1 MKKRVT
7 NHPIDILLS
16 PFNKFVKSQSAG
28 GILLFAATIVAL
40 IWANSPFAQ
49 NYTDLWSYK
58 IGIST
63 DSFELVKP
71 LSLWV
76 NDGLMAVF
84 FFMIGLEIKRELLIG
99 ELDDLKKASLPI
111 FAAIGGMILPVCLFL
126 ILNQQEDTV
135 HGWGIPMATDIAF
148 SLAILKLLGKRI
160 PLGLKVFLT
169 AFAIIDDLGAVIV
182 IALFYSEGIHWN
194 LLLIASI
201 PIVLLFLLAHKGI
214 FNKYLH
220 LTLGVGVWLLFLKS
234 GVHPTIA
241 GVLLALSIPVRQK
254 LHLSKFNTKLAYHLE
269 GLKESKRDKSPLLSR
284 KQMAHVN
291 AIDGLTEK
299 VYSPLQHLEEK
310 LHSWV
315 AFFIMPIF
323 ALANAGVAF
332 GIDMH
337 LDWPLVIHISIALI
351 LGKSIGI
358 SLLSYI
364 GIKLKIAKLPEGTN
378 MMQILAISVLAGVG
392 FTMSIFIANLA
403 FESNAIYI
411 DSAKI
416 GVILGSLVSGILA
429 YFLLLY
435 SSPKSKS
442 KKS

>member
-1 MKKRVT
+1 
-7 NHPIDILLS
+7 
-16 PFNKFVKSQSAG
+16 
-28 GILLFAATIVAL
+28 
-40 IWANSPFAQ
+40 
-49 NYTDLWSYK
+49 
-58 IGIST
+58 
-63 DSFELVKP
+63 
-71 LSLWV
+71 
-76 NDGLMAVF
+76 
-84 FFMIGLEIKRELLIG
+84 
-99 ELDDLKKASLPI
+99 
-111 FAAIGGMILPVCLFL
+111 
-126 ILNQQEDTV
+126 
-135 HGWGIPMATDIAF
+135 
-148 SLAILKLLGKRI
+148 
-160 PLGLKVFLT
+160 
-169 AFAIIDDLGAVIV
+169 
-182 IALFYSEGIHWN
+182 
-194 LLLIASI
+194 
-201 PIVLLFLLAHKGI
+201 
-214 FNKYLH
+214 
-220 LTLGVGVWLLFLKS
+220 
-234 GVHPTIA
+234 
-241 GVLLALSIPVRQK
+241 
-254 LHLSKFNTKLAYHLE
+254 
-269 GLKESKRDKSPLLSR
+269 KRDKSPLLSR